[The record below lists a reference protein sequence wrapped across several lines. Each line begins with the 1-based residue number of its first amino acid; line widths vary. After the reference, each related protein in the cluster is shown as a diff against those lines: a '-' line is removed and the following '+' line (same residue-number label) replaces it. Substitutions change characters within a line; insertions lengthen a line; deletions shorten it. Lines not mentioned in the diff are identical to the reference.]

1 LEPGDRILNSKG
13 ELKALLATSVETL
26 QQPEKIYN
34 FTVEDYHTYY
44 VGTNSVLV
52 HNIGC
57 SKFVTSIIRKIRAI
71 GDDILDIME
80 SAGGHTLQKHVSQ
93 TNEELI
99 RRAIQEEVEAA
110 TSFTNKSTAI
120 KAVQQNLRRNCKEI
134 AQWLE
139 SGIDLKRHLMLTIYT
154 L

>member
-1 LEPGDRILNSKG
+1 
-13 ELKALLATSVETL
+13 
-26 QQPEKIYN
+26 
-34 FTVEDYHTYY
+34 
-44 VGTNSVLV
+44 
-52 HNIGC
+52 
-57 SKFVTSIIRKIRAI
+57 
-71 GDDILDIME
+71 ME

-120 KAVQQNLRRNCKEI
+120 QAVQQNLRKNCKEI

-139 SGIDLKRHLMLTIYT
+139 SGIDPKKTFDVDNLYSIGKGVLQDKTTVIYNLTKSRVVLIKDAT
-154 L
+154 QDLGFRIITAFPII

>member
-1 LEPGDRILNSKG
+1 M
-13 ELKALLATSVETL
+13 
-26 QQPEKIYN
+26 
-34 FTVEDYHTYY
+34 
-44 VGTNSVLV
+44 
-52 HNIGC
+52 HNNC
-57 SKFVTSIIRKIRAI
+57 SEFVTQTINKIRKI

-99 RRAIQEEVEAA
+99 RRAIQEEVDAA

-120 KAVQQNLRRNCKEI
+120 QAVQHNLRTNCKEI

-139 SGIDLKRHLMLTIYT
+139 SGSEARKIFDVESANSIGKGVLQDKSTVIYNLTKSRVVLVKDATQDLGFRIITAFPTI
-154 L
+154 

>member
-1 LEPGDRILNSKG
+1 
-13 ELKALLATSVETL
+13 
-26 QQPEKIYN
+26 
-34 FTVEDYHTYY
+34 
-44 VGTNSVLV
+44 
-52 HNIGC
+52 
-57 SKFVTSIIRKIRAI
+57 
-71 GDDILDIME
+71 ME

-120 KAVQQNLRRNCKEI
+120 QAVQQNLRRNCKEI

-139 SGIDLKRHLMLTIYT
+139 NSPLNKTTFDITHEISIGKGVLQDKSTVIYNLTKSRVVLVKDATQELGFKILT
-154 L
+154 AFPII